1 MTAEILRF
9 FENAGGG
16 DAVPRHKKARQTI
29 GEGGAEAA
37 EEMPF
42 RARKGGFDKARKSGF
57 DKFF

>member
-1 MTAEILRF
+1 MPFRA
-9 FENAGGG
+9 
-16 DAVPRHKKARQTI
+16 PKKARETI
-29 GEGGAEAA
+29 DEGVAEAA